1 MYLLKIPGYTDRV
14 DVSPPICLI
23 MILKA
28 RSFFSV
34 ERGFFFIKSQFS
46 IPAESDRVSP
56 KY

>member
-28 RSFFSV
+28 RSFFFQLKEV
-34 ERGFFFIKSQFS
+34 FFIKSQFS